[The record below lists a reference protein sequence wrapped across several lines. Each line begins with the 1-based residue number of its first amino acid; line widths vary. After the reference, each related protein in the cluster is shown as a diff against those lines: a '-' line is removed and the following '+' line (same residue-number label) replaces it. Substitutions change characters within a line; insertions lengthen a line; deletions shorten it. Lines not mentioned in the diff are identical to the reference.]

1 MKKEAGPPGASSG
14 TSDLHCC
21 SMPKNKFCVLMLSLV
36 ALAAFDTA
44 YGQSQVSTIQN
55 LTEPPAIRREFRGVW
70 IASVQNIDWPSQPG
84 LSTQEQKDE
93 LSGML
98 DRAVALRLN
107 AVILQVRPAADA
119 MYASPYEPWSEYL
132 TGRIGKAYQRH
143 APRAREE
150 IRKHAVDGSGRAG
163 GSRRDD
169 PRGAR
174 RRPAVRHRWR
184 SHRRLLLSLQGE
196 GPARKDH

>member
-84 LSTQEQKDE
+84 LSTQEPVSYTH
-93 LSGML
+93 L
-98 DRAVALRLN
+98 RAH
-107 AVILQVRPAADA
+107 
-119 MYASPYEPWSEYL
+119 E
-132 TGRIGKAYQRH
+132 TRH
-143 APRAREE
+143 
-150 IRKHAVDGSGRAG
+150 D
-163 GSRRDD
+163 
-169 PRGAR
+169 
-174 RRPAVRHRWR
+174 
-184 SHRRLLLSLQGE
+184 
-196 GPARKDH
+196 